1 LKGNGIVFLLDEKIF
16 ILVTQIESK
25 NTKTNQNTI
34 MKYNR
39 PVFFNS
45 IIGAISIF
53 TLLIIAAIFY
63 LANDTTSAG
72 NSPGEDFPQGYKI
85 ISPEIPSYLEFAGE
99 RIPTEN
105 FEVYERMDREF
116 LANTYWHSATILT
129 IKRANRWFPVI
140 EPILKKNNIPDD
152 FKYLSVAESNLENVV
167 SPAGATGF
175 WQFMKPAGEKYGLE
189 INSLVDERY
198 DVEKSTEAAC
208 KYLKDSYDMFGNWIS
223 AAASYNMGQEN
234 TTEQCERQKAKNY
247 FNLVLNSETS
257 RFVARIVSLK
267 YILQNPENYGFD
279 IKEEDLYKPLSYYE
293 VTLDS
298 SVTDFP
304 DYAKSYGI
312 NYFILKM
319 YNPWLRDNY
328 LKNNNKKAYTIKLP
342 TVGSIEIIKE

>member
-1 LKGNGIVFLLDEKIF
+1 MKNKRPHIYYFFTGVISASAILFVFIILYF
-16 ILVTQIESK
+16 IN
-25 NTKTNQNTI
+25 NTATASNLT
-34 MKYNR
+34 
-39 PVFFNS
+39 
-45 IIGAISIF
+45 
-53 TLLIIAAIFY
+53 
-63 LANDTTSAG
+63 
-72 NSPGEDFPQGYKI
+72 GEDFPQGYKI
-85 ISPEIPSYLEFAGE
+85 VSPEIPDYLEFSGE

-116 LANTYWHSATILT
+116 LANTYWHSATILA

-152 FKYLSVAESNLENVV
+152 FKYLSIAESNLENVV

-175 WQFMKPAGEKYGLE
+175 WQFMEAAGEKYGLE
-189 INSLVDERY
+189 INDLVDERY
-198 DVEKSTEAAC
+198 NVEKSTEAAC
-208 KYLKDSYDMFGNWIS
+208 KYLKDSYDMFGSWIS

-234 TTEQCERQKAKNY
+234 TTLQRERQKATNY

-267 YILQNPENYGFD
+267 YILQDPEKYGFD
-279 IKEEDLYKPLSYYE
+279 IKGEDLYKPLSYYE
-293 VTLDS
+293 TTLDS
-298 SVTDFP
+298 SVTNFP

-328 LKNNNKKAYTIKLP
+328 LKNKSRKVYTIKLP
-342 TVGSIEIIKE
+342 KEGSIEIIKE